1 MEKSAGKWKKVIG
14 NCGKKCLKWHKMLI
28 NGKKSRVNEK
38 VSINGKKSAQNVKS
52 LTYGQFVNKFYLK
65 KDTWMQSFSDAS

>member
-14 NCGKKCLKWHKMLI
+14 NYGKKCLKWHKMLI

-38 VSINGKKSAQNVKS
+38 VSINKWKKKCTECQIPNIWSICEQVLFKKGYLDA
-52 LTYGQFVNKFYLK
+52 KF
-65 KDTWMQSFSDAS
+65 F

>member
-1 MEKSAGKWKKVIG
+1 
-14 NCGKKCLKWHKMLI
+14 MLI